1 MDEKLKEHI
10 LDLITDYKENN
21 LITLKM
27 SLDPRYD
34 YELIEAAIVANA
46 YTSGYVQALKDNN
59 LC

>member
-46 YTSGYVQALKDNN
+46 YASGYAQALKDNN